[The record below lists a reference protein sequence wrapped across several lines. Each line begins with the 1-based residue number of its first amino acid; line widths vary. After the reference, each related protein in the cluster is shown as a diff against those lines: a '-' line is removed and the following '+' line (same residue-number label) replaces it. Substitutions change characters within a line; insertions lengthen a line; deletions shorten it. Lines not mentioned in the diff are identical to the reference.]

1 MVMGACVVT
10 EEHHVVFH
18 VSRTCASSFAPK
30 EGERKGG
37 RKGGRGRRV
46 MQRSVISL
54 CGGWGVLHIS
64 NDCRKVACYL
74 GNSTVKGVNKQHSC
88 LAPR

>member
-1 MVMGACVVT
+1 
-10 EEHHVVFH
+10 
-18 VSRTCASSFAPK
+18 
-30 EGERKGG
+30 
-37 RKGGRGRRV
+37 

-54 CGGWGVLHIS
+54 CGGWGVLHIG
-64 NDCRKVACYL
+64 NGCRKVACYL

>member
-1 MVMGACVVT
+1 ML
-10 EEHHVVFH
+10 
-18 VSRTCASSFAPK
+18 SSMSAELALQVLFLK
-30 EGERKGG
+30 RERGREGG
-37 RKGGRGRRV
+37 REGGRGGRV

-54 CGGWGVLHIS
+54 CRGWDVLHTG
-64 NDCRKVACYL
+64 NECRKVACYL

>member
-1 MVMGACVVT
+1 
-10 EEHHVVFH
+10 
-18 VSRTCASSFAPK
+18 
-30 EGERKGG
+30 
-37 RKGGRGRRV
+37 

-54 CGGWGVLHIS
+54 CGGWGVLHIG
-64 NDCRKVACYL
+64 NECRKVACYL

>member
-18 VSRTCASSFAPK
+18 VSGTCASGFVPK
-30 EGERKGG
+30 EGEREGG
-37 RKGGRGRRV
+37 REGGRGGRV

-54 CGGWGVLHIS
+54 CGWGWAVFILVMS
-64 NDCRKVACYL
+64 AER
-74 GNSTVKGVNKQHSC
+74 
-88 LAPR
+88 

>member
-18 VSRTCASSFAPK
+18 VSGTCASGFASK
-30 EGERKGG
+30 EGERAGG
-37 RKGGRGRRV
+37 REGGRGGRM

-54 CGGWGVLHIS
+54 CGGWGVFILVMS
-64 NDCRKVACYL
+64 AER
-74 GNSTVKGVNKQHSC
+74 
-88 LAPR
+88 

>member
-18 VSRTCASSFAPK
+18 VSGTCASGFAPK
-30 EGERKGG
+30 EGEREGGKGV
-37 RKGGRGRRV
+37 RGGRV

-54 CGGWGVLHIS
+54 CGGWGV
-64 NDCRKVACYL
+64 
-74 GNSTVKGVNKQHSC
+74 
-88 LAPR
+88 